1 MKSQPI
7 LILRLARPEP
17 PGFTNTVQAWT
28 WKAIALILGLLCWLG
43 VYVWVMG

>member
-7 LILRLARPEP
+7 LILRLARPES
-17 PGFTNTVQAWT
+17 PGFTNTPFAWSC
-28 WKAIALILGLLCWLG
+28 KAIALLLGLLCWLG